1 MKNLIKKIIADIL
14 YLDEHEQIDDNAS
27 LFIELGLSSI
37 DYIDLCFELKQA
49 LNKDI
54 TQDNLWP
61 INKMILDKHYYQ
73 DNQWTK
79 QGWSQVCHILGL
91 TETAESLPLSQL
103 YQYFSVNYLNN
114 RVKDLT

>member
-1 MKNLIKKIIADIL
+1 MKKLIKKIISDIL
-14 YLDEHEQIDDNAS
+14 YLDEHEQIDDDSS

-61 INKMILDKHYYQ
+61 FNKMVLEKRYYL

-79 QGWSQVCHILGL
+79 LGWAQVCRILNL
-91 TETAESLPLSQL
+91 TATEEKLSLSQL
-103 YQYFSVNYLNN
+103 YRYFTVNYLYN
-114 RVKDLT
+114 RVQDLT